1 MKKFAKYLLTLGVA
15 ALSFAACEEEQL
27 EPVKFTI
34 SGDSAF
40 NASLEATVKVTG
52 DKEAPADIMVSIVL
66 DDATT
71 FPAST
76 ITFPATVKVASGSK
90 EATATVK
97 IIGLEALEGGKEYKA
112 VLGAKVDDVLLSQK
126 VTITYAKPEDPV
138 TFRFTGDAA
147 FVNNIAML
155 KVDAS
160 KAVKEETLVS
170 IALDAKSTIPAEAL
184 TIPELK
190 IAKDS
195 QHGEIQVTLN
205 PEALTPGQE
214 YSAIFNATI
223 GNDAI
228 GTATV
233 GFNKP
238 DLNGA
243 WSVIGTVGGSNW
255 DKDFVMTAGQDG
267 WYSVEGIEAA
277 AGSEFKFRRDG
288 KWDLAY
294 GLDATAAVPLDK
306 EFDVNTKGGNDT
318 NLKLEAEGVYTIS
331 LNPNAAKAKVVKTG
345 DLVKEMTLA
354 QIKALIPNK
363 NDEKTVT
370 GIFSF
375 IVTSGSGNYYYAEDE
390 TAGFLLFKISAASS
404 LVGKKVSGPMT
415 VTVKNYNGQKEVTKV
430 EFNQADI
437 TMVDATLPE
446 TLLTVSALVADFDK
460 YEAMRIKLTG
470 VTNAAADLK
479 KGDNDIS
486 QDGAVID
493 LYVNPELTK
502 SVPQGSTFDVVATA
516 VYYNGAKEVKIW
528 DESAITN
535 VVVPVK
541 KMTIADINALCT
553 SSTAVP
559 FEGDFTGMYVNYVYN
574 NDNIYLE
581 DETGAIRFYLSGNKD
596 VKAGEKIS
604 GVITGK
610 CLLDGNKRP
619 QISVLDW
626 WTNGGKRETASEEEM
641 PKPVTV
647 TSFATML
654 NNYGSYLFRRATI
667 ENVVLQADVKAKDNK
682 VKVTNAAGEEY
693 MVRAAFT
700 VPQTV
705 PAGTTITCTGTVDK
719 SGDTKYLSVFAL
731 SDVTIV
737 APPAEPELKV
747 VKLWEKLSTE
757 SSNWFEAIGGAAGA
771 DFNIAIDNKN
781 VYIPAFGGSKKMLA
795 IDIATG
801 RSVTEVN
808 TSTVESVGF
817 DGSIYL
823 SCARVVKKNDGTPVL
838 MATNLFQDAT
848 ETATGRLYIWD
859 EGVDKAP
866 KVKKLQQ
873 WSAGRRLG
881 DTWTTYGNYEDCW
894 MIMGTQTGNGFVTFK
909 VPTGDQA
916 TLISRLAIDTGD
928 FCSYYPFPGDIL
940 NGMFTWRGGTH
951 DDGMAYRN
959 RLMTVN
965 STEAAIKDS
974 GKHDA
979 SLTKLATWMGNYE
992 NNNGSGFNYI
1002 EFKGKRYAIWVINMA
1017 DNKTFDLMIKEGATT
1032 TPWQTIIDTKAE
1044 AITAAGG
1051 FAFRDS
1057 LVGGQAV
1064 TWKQGTDCAVWSTG
1078 DEVYIAVN
1086 KVNVG
1091 LAVYKMFYE

>member
-1 MKKFAKYLLTLGVA
+1 MKKLFKYLLTLGVA
-15 ALSFAACEEEQL
+15 AFSFAACEDEQL
-27 EPVKFTI
+27 EPVNFTI
-34 SGDSAF
+34 SGDSSF
-40 NASLEATVKVTG
+40 NESLEATVKVTG
-52 DKEAPADIMVSIVL
+52 DREAPADILVGIVL

-71 FPAST
+71 FPSSALS
-76 ITFPATVKVASGSK
+76 FPATVKIAAGSK
-90 EATATVK
+90 EATVTVK
-97 IIGLEALEGGKEYKA
+97 IAALQALEGGKEYKA
-112 VLGAKVDDVLLSQK
+112 VIAAKVNDVLLTQK
-126 VTITYAKPEDPV
+126 VTITFAKPEDPA
-138 TFRFTGDAA
+138 TFRFTADGA
-147 FVNNIAML
+147 FFNNIAML
-155 KVDAS
+155 KVEAS
-160 KAVKEETLVS
+160 KPVKEETLVS
-170 IALDAKSTIPAEAL
+170 IALDEKSTIPAAAL

-190 IAKDS
+190 IAKGE
-195 QHGEIQVTLN
+195 QHGEIAVTLD
-205 PEALTPGQE
+205 PEVLEPGKE
-214 YSAIFNATI
+214 YTAIFNATI
-223 GNDAI
+223 GNEAI
-228 GTATV
+228 GTGTV

-238 DLNGA
+238 DLNGK
-243 WSVIGTVGGSNW
+243 WTVIGLGGKWN
-255 DKDFVMTAGQDG
+255 DGDDIAMTEGADG
-267 WYSVEGIEAA
+267 WYTAEGVTVANND
-277 AGSEFKFRRDG
+277 EFKFRRDA

-294 GLDATAAVPLDK
+294 GLAEKGQPELDK
-306 EFDVNTKGGNDT
+306 EFAVVTTAGCPNIGIA
-318 NLKLEAEGVYTIS
+318 AEGIYS
-331 LNPNAAKAKVVKTG
+331 LSVNPNKAVAKIVKTG

-390 TAGFLLFKISAASS
+390 TAGFLLFKISAAAS
-404 LVGKKVSGPMT
+404 LVGKKVSGPMN

-437 TMVDATLPE
+437 TIADATLPE

-460 YEAMRIKLTG
+460 YEAMRIKLAG
-470 VTNAAADLK
+470 VTNAVADLA

-516 VYYNGAKEVKIW
+516 VYYNTKQEVKIW

-553 SSTAVP
+553 SSTVVP
-559 FEGDFTGMYVNYVYN
+559 FEGDFTGMYVNYVYS
-574 NDNIYLE
+574 NDHIYLE

-596 VKAGEKIS
+596 VKVGDKIS

-719 SGDTKYLSVFAL
+719 SGDTKYLSVFSL

-757 SSNWFEAIGGAAGA
+757 SSNWFEAIGGAAGT
-771 DFNIAIDNKN
+771 DFNIAIDNEN

-801 RSVTEVN
+801 RNVTEVN

-823 SCARVVKKNDGTPVL
+823 ACARVVKKNDGTPVL

-1017 DNKTFDLMIKEGATT
+1017 DSKTFDLMIKEGATT

-1044 AITAAGG
+1044 TITADGG

-1057 LVGGQAV
+1057 IVGGQAV

-1078 DEVYIAVN
+1078 NEVYIAVN

>member
-1 MKKFAKYLLTLGVA
+1 MKKLFKYFLTLGVA
-15 ALSFAACEEEQL
+15 ALSFAACEDEQL
-27 EPVKFTI
+27 EPVNFTI
-34 SGDSAF
+34 SGDSSF
-40 NASLEATVKVTG
+40 NEALEATVKVTG
-52 DKEAPADIMVSIVL
+52 DREAPADILVGIVL

-71 FPAST
+71 FPSSALS
-76 ITFPATVKVASGSK
+76 FPATVKIAAGSK
-90 EATATVK
+90 EATVTVK
-97 IIGLEALEGGKEYKA
+97 IAALQALEGGKEYKA
-112 VLGAKVDDVLLSQK
+112 VIAAKVNDVLLTQK
-126 VTITYAKPEDPV
+126 VTITFAKPEDPA
-138 TFRFTGDAA
+138 TFRFTADGA
-147 FVNNIAML
+147 FFNNIAML
-155 KVDAS
+155 KVEAS
-160 KAVKEETLVS
+160 KPVKEETLVS

-190 IAKDS
+190 IAKGE

-205 PEALTPGQE
+205 PELLEPGKE

-223 GNDAI
+223 GNEAI
-228 GTATV
+228 GTGTV

-238 DLNGA
+238 DLNGK
-243 WSVIGTVGGSNW
+243 WTVIGLGGKWGDS
-255 DKDFVMTAGQDG
+255 DDIAMTEGADG
-267 WYSVEGIEAA
+267 WYTAEGVTVANND
-277 AGSEFKFRRDG
+277 EFKFRRDA

-294 GLDATAAVPLDK
+294 GLAEKGQPELDK
-306 EFDVNTKGGNDT
+306 EFAVVTTVGCPNIGIA
-318 NLKLEAEGVYTIS
+318 AEGIYS
-331 LNPNAAKAKVVKTG
+331 LSVNPNKAVAKIVKTG
-345 DLVKEMTLA
+345 DIAKNITLA
-354 QIKALIPNK
+354 DLVALMPAENNAKADFKGILTNVL
-363 NDEKTVT
+363 VT
-370 GIFSF
+370 Y
-375 IVTSGSGNYYYAEDE
+375 VSGNNVFLEDASGAILLYLKDSGLQ
-390 TAGFLLFKISAASS
+390 AGVTLSGYFE
-404 LVGKKVSGPMT
+404 GKVQ
-415 VTVKNYNGQKEVTKV
+415 N
-430 EFNQADI
+430 FNN
-437 TMVDATLPE
+437 LPE
-446 TLLTVSALVADFDK
+446 IS
-460 YEAMRIKLTG
+460 E
-470 VTNAAADLK
+470 LK
-479 KGDNDIS
+479 FNKEEITFGT
-486 QDGAVID
+486 A
-493 LYVNPELTK
+493 E
-502 SVPQGSTFDVVATA
+502 VPAPA
-516 VYYNGAKEVKIW
+516 E
-528 DESAITN
+528 
-535 VVVPVK
+535 
-541 KMTIADINALCT
+541 MTIADVLAGFDRLISKRVKIVNAYAGADIQKKGEYSIFQGESSIPFYVNVDLTKGFKAGSIFDVIAIVTPYKEKKQLKIFEEAAITRLIPVMTMSDIQALCT
-553 SSTAVP
+553 SSSNASFAGV
-559 FEGDFTGMYVNYVYN
+559 FKGLYVNYILGTQH
-574 NDNIYLE
+574 IYLE
-581 DETGAIRFYLSGNKD
+581 DETGALRYYKESGNTLKVGD
-596 VKAGEKIS
+596 KIS
-604 GVITGK
+604 GVITGTCK
-610 CLLDGNKRP
+610 LDSGRP
-619 QISVLDW
+619 TINWLD
-626 WTNGGKRETASEEEM
+626 TKYATVTSAPAEEQ
-641 PKPVTV
+641 PKPVTG
-647 TSFATML
+647 TLGSFTDVAGLM
-654 NNYGSYLFRRATI
+654 YRRVI
-667 ENVVLQADVKAKDNK
+667 LENVVLDADVSADKSSQIVSISD
-682 VKVTNAAGEEY
+682 G
-693 MVRAAFT
+693 
-700 VPQTV
+700 
-705 PAGTTITCTGTVDK
+705 TGTMPLHLRFK
-719 SGDTKYLSVFAL
+719 PSQAIPKGYKISGTGTFDVNGGKLEIRIFAQKEVTSVTA
-731 SDVTIV
+731 
-737 APPAEPELKV
+737 PAEPKLTV

-771 DFNIAIDNKN
+771 DFNIAIDNEN

-801 RSVTEVN
+801 KNVTEVN

-823 SCARVVKKNDGTPVL
+823 ACARVVKKNDGTPVL

-951 DDGMAYRN
+951 DDGIAYRN

-1017 DNKTFDLMIKEGATT
+1017 DSKTFDLMIKEGATT

-1044 AITAAGG
+1044 TITADGG

-1057 LVGGQAV
+1057 IVGGQAV

-1078 DEVYIAVN
+1078 NEVYIAVN